1 MEIKSTS
8 WGSSLKFRYVEC
20 GDKGYIKNLENNFKS
35 CRTLEDVYD
44 TYKRGYAYGR
54 EDMGFIIMDKGEIMI
69 KFLVDDDN
77 YANIYYYANGYYTY
91 IID

>member
-1 MEIKSTS
+1 
-8 WGSSLKFRYVEC
+8 
-20 GDKGYIKNLENNFKS
+20 
-35 CRTLEDVYD
+35 
-44 TYKRGYAYGR
+44 
-54 EDMGFIIMDKGEIMI
+54 MGFIIMDKGEIMI